1 MKAMLWRV
9 IYAVVCVVVFWMVF
23 PLFLDVVGFRP
34 EGSLLQLMRVCVACI
49 AVLYVLFG
57 PQPPTP
63 F

>member
-9 IYAVVCVVVFWMVF
+9 IYAVLCVVIFFLIF
-23 PLFLDVVGFRP
+23 PLFASIVGFAL
-34 EGSLLQLMRVCVACI
+34 GGDVWQLIRICVGCI

-57 PQPPTP
+57 PQPPAP

>member
-9 IYAVVCVVVFWMVF
+9 VFAAIAVVMLLMIL
-23 PLFLDVVGFRP
+23 PLFLSVVGFP
-34 EGSLLQLMRVCVACI
+34 IEGQLWALLKLCIACI

-57 PQPPTP
+57 PGPPAP